1 MMEAYMGSIKHAAH
15 YINKLSNKL
24 RRKIDA
30 FPSRAAL
37 SGSQGRALHFIL
49 AQNHDVFQ
57 KDIEEEFGLRP
68 PTATQLLKKME
79 QDGLIHRE
87 VTAEDGRLKRIVV
100 SEKAL
105 QYKDVVIADIM
116 NLEELLTKDI
126 SQEEM
131 KVFFKVVEKMMGNV
145 S

>member
-1 MMEAYMGSIKHAAH
+1 MNKHAAH

-30 FPSRAAL
+30 FPSRAML
-37 SGSQGRALHFIL
+37 SGSQGRVLHFVL

-79 QDGLIHRE
+79 QDGLIRRE
-87 VTAEDGRLKRIVV
+87 VMAEDGRLKRILV

-105 QYKDVVIADIM
+105 QYKDVVITDLI
-116 NLEELLTKDI
+116 NLEEELTKEI
-126 SQEEM
+126 PQEEM
-131 KVFFKVVEKMMGNV
+131 DIFFRIIEKMMENV

>member
-1 MMEAYMGSIKHAAH
+1 MSFNRHAAR
-15 YINKLSNKL
+15 YINNLSNKL
-24 RRKIDA
+24 RRRIDA
-30 FPSRAAL
+30 FPSRAVF
-37 SGSQGRALHFIL
+37 SGSQGKVLHFVL

-79 QDGLIHRE
+79 QDGLIRRE
-87 VTAEDGRLKRIVV
+87 VMAEDGRLKRILV

-105 QYKDVVIADIM
+105 QYKDVVITDLI
-116 NLEELLTKDI
+116 NLEEELTKEI
-126 SQEEM
+126 PQEEM
-131 KVFFKVVEKMMGNV
+131 DIFFRIIEKMMENV

>member
-1 MMEAYMGSIKHAAH
+1 MGTIKHAAH

-49 AQNHDVFQ
+49 AQNHDIFQ
-57 KDIEEEFGLRP
+57 KDIEEEFSLRP

-79 QDGLIHRE
+79 QNGLIRRE
-87 VTAEDGRLKRIVV
+87 VTAEDGRMKRILV
-100 SEKAL
+100 SEKAR
-105 QYKDVVIADIM
+105 QYQDVVMADIT
-116 NLEELLTKDI
+116 NLDEELTRGI
-126 SQEEM
+126 SREEM
-131 KVFFKVVEKMMGNV
+131 EVFFKVIEKMMHNM

>member
-1 MMEAYMGSIKHAAH
+1 MNKHAAH

-30 FPSRAAL
+30 FPSRAML
-37 SGSQGRALHFIL
+37 SGSQGRVLHFVL

-57 KDIEEEFGLRP
+57 KDIEEEFGLRS

-79 QDGLIHRE
+79 QDGLIRRE
-87 VTAEDGRLKRIVV
+87 VMAEDGRLKRILV

-105 QYKDVVIADIM
+105 QYKDVVITDLI
-116 NLEELLTKDI
+116 NLEEELTKEI
-126 SQEEM
+126 PQEEM
-131 KVFFKVVEKMMGNV
+131 DIFFRIIEKMMENV

>member
-1 MMEAYMGSIKHAAH
+1 MGTIKHAAH

-49 AQNHDVFQ
+49 AQNHDIFQ
-57 KDIEEEFGLRP
+57 KDI
-68 PTATQLLKKME
+68 ATQLLKKME

-105 QYKDVVIADIM
+105 QYKNVVIADIM

-131 KVFFKVVEKMMGNV
+131 KVFFKVVEKMMENV

>member
-1 MMEAYMGSIKHAAH
+1 MRLNKHAAH

-30 FPSRAAL
+30 FPSRAML
-37 SGSQGRALHFIL
+37 SGSQGRVLHFVL

-79 QDGLIHRE
+79 QDGLIRRE
-87 VTAEDGRLKRIVV
+87 V
-100 SEKAL
+100 
-105 QYKDVVIADIM
+105 VITDLI
-116 NLEELLTKDI
+116 NLEEELTKEI
-126 SQEEM
+126 PQEEM
-131 KVFFKVVEKMMGNV
+131 DIFFRIIEKMMENV

>member
-1 MMEAYMGSIKHAAH
+1 MRLNKHAAH

-30 FPSRAAL
+30 FPSRAML
-37 SGSQGRALHFIL
+37 SGSQGRVLHFVL

-57 KDIEEEFGLRP
+57 KDIEEEFGLRS

-79 QDGLIHRE
+79 QDGLIRRE
-87 VTAEDGRLKRIVV
+87 VMAEDGRLKRILV

-105 QYKDVVIADIM
+105 QYKDVVITDLI
-116 NLEELLTKDI
+116 NLEEELTKEI
-126 SQEEM
+126 PQEEM
-131 KVFFKVVEKMMGNV
+131 DIFFRIIEKMMENV

>member
-1 MMEAYMGSIKHAAH
+1 MRLNKHAAH

-30 FPSRAAL
+30 FPSRAML
-37 SGSQGRALHFIL
+37 SGSQGRVLHFVL

-68 PTATQLLKKME
+68 PTATQLLKK
-79 QDGLIHRE
+79 
-87 VTAEDGRLKRIVV
+87 RILV

-105 QYKDVVIADIM
+105 QYKDVVITDLI
-116 NLEELLTKDI
+116 NLEEELTKEI
-126 SQEEM
+126 PQEEM
-131 KVFFKVVEKMMGNV
+131 DIFFRIIEKMMENV

>member
-1 MMEAYMGSIKHAAH
+1 MNKHAAH

-30 FPSRAAL
+30 FPSRAML
-37 SGSQGRALHFIL
+37 SGSQGRVLHFVL

-79 QDGLIHRE
+79 QDGLIRRE
-87 VTAEDGRLKRIVV
+87 VMAEDGRLKRILV

-105 QYKDVVIADIM
+105 QYKDVVITDLI
-116 NLEELLTKDI
+116 NLEEELTKEI
-126 SQEEM
+126 PQEEM
-131 KVFFKVVEKMMGNV
+131 DTFFRIIEKMMENV

>member
-1 MMEAYMGSIKHAAH
+1 MRLNKHAAH

-30 FPSRAAL
+30 FPSRAML
-37 SGSQGRALHFIL
+37 SGSQGRVLHFVL

-79 QDGLIHRE
+79 QDGLIRRE
-87 VTAEDGRLKRIVV
+87 VMAEDGRLKRILV

-105 QYKDVVIADIM
+105 QYKDVVITDLI
-116 NLEELLTKDI
+116 NLEEELTKEI
-126 SQEEM
+126 PQEEM
-131 KVFFKVVEKMMGNV
+131 DTFFRIIEKMMENV

>member
-1 MMEAYMGSIKHAAH
+1 MRLNKHAAH

-30 FPSRAAL
+30 FPSRAML
-37 SGSQGRALHFIL
+37 SGSQGRVLHFVL

-79 QDGLIHRE
+79 QDGLIRRE
-87 VTAEDGRLKRIVV
+87 VMAEDGRLKRILV

-105 QYKDVVIADIM
+105 QYKDVVITDLI
-116 NLEELLTKDI
+116 NLEEELTKEI
-126 SQEEM
+126 PQEEM
-131 KVFFKVVEKMMGNV
+131 DIFFRIIEKMMENV

>member
-1 MMEAYMGSIKHAAH
+1 MRLNKHAAY

-30 FPSRAAL
+30 FPSRAML
-37 SGSQGRALHFIL
+37 SGSQGRVLHFVL

-57 KDIEEEFGLRP
+57 KDIEEEFGLRS

-79 QDGLIHRE
+79 QDGLIRRE
-87 VTAEDGRLKRIVV
+87 VMAEDGRLKRILV

-105 QYKDVVIADIM
+105 QYKDVVITDLI
-116 NLEELLTKDI
+116 NLEEELTKEI
-126 SQEEM
+126 PQEEM
-131 KVFFKVVEKMMGNV
+131 DIFFRIIEKMMENV

>member
-1 MMEAYMGSIKHAAH
+1 MRLNKHAAH

-30 FPSRAAL
+30 FPSRAML
-37 SGSQGRALHFIL
+37 SGSQGRVLHFVL

-105 QYKDVVIADIM
+105 QYKNVVIADIM

-131 KVFFKVVEKMMGNV
+131 KVFFKVVEKMMENV

>member
-1 MMEAYMGSIKHAAH
+1 MNKHAAH

-30 FPSRAAL
+30 FPSRAML
-37 SGSQGRALHFIL
+37 SGSQGRVLHFVL

-79 QDGLIHRE
+79 QDGLIRRE
-87 VTAEDGRLKRIVV
+87 IMAEDGRLKRILV

-105 QYKDVVIADIM
+105 QYKDVVITDLI
-116 NLEELLTKDI
+116 NLEEELTKEI
-126 SQEEM
+126 PQEEM
-131 KVFFKVVEKMMGNV
+131 DIFFRIIEKMMENV

>member
-1 MMEAYMGSIKHAAH
+1 MRLNKHAAY

-30 FPSRAAL
+30 FPRRAML
-37 SGSQGRALHFIL
+37 SGSQGRVLHFVL

-79 QDGLIHRE
+79 QDGLIRRE
-87 VTAEDGRLKRIVV
+87 VMAEDGRLKRILV

-105 QYKDVVIADIM
+105 QYKDVVITDLI
-116 NLEELLTKDI
+116 NLEEELTKEI
-126 SQEEM
+126 PQEEM
-131 KVFFKVVEKMMGNV
+131 DIFFRIIEKMMENV

>member
-1 MMEAYMGSIKHAAH
+1 MRLNKHAAY

-30 FPSRAAL
+30 FPSRAML
-37 SGSQGRALHFIL
+37 SGSQGRVLHFVL

-79 QDGLIHRE
+79 QDGLIRRE
-87 VTAEDGRLKRIVV
+87 VMAEDGRLKRILV

-105 QYKDVVIADIM
+105 QYKDVVITDLI
-116 NLEELLTKDI
+116 NLEEELTKEI
-126 SQEEM
+126 PQEEM
-131 KVFFKVVEKMMGNV
+131 DIFFRIIEKMMENV